1 MHLSKISKIFIVI
14 LTAGLVIWLGG
25 NVVRNAIAYD
35 VFVPGTALEVK
46 NWYSD
51 IEKLS
56 IVSVF
61 RIASFYTIVGY
72 SMTIVASFVLFG
84 MFKKYFK
91 AKGWLLMSFV
101 LIFLTIPVE
110 LYLIYYDIKIILA
123 FNDQIIKSFNDSI
136 VQEYFI
142 GRFSKL
148 GIPTTMS
155 FLSAVSAAIIAIW
168 RPLDKPYLT
177 DKDSISKN

>member
-1 MHLSKISKIFIVI
+1 MHLSKVSKLLITI
-14 LTAGLVIWLGG
+14 LAVGFVVWLGG

-72 SMTIVASFVLFG
+72 AMTIVSSIALFI

-91 AKGWLLMSFV
+91 TKGWLLMSFI

-110 LYLIYYDIKIILA
+110 LFLIYYDLKIILA
-123 FNDQIIKSFNDSI
+123 FNDQLIKSFEDKI
-136 VQEYFI
+136 VQDYFI

-148 GIPTTMS
+148 TIPATMS
-155 FLSAVSAAIIAIW
+155 FLSAIAAALIAIW

-177 DKDSISKN
+177 DKENISKN